1 MLQDPVNGLGALTV
15 ILHVTGPEERVWF
28 PGWDVTLQDLKNGFF
43 ALTVHVTG
51 AKEGVRR

>member
-1 MLQDPVNGLGALTV
+1 MNGLGALTV

-28 PGWDVTLQDLKNGFF
+28 PGCDVTLQDLKNGFF